1 MAEGGVGGDR
11 TAVAAVARAPWW
23 HSEHGWQRP
32 PEIPVTSAQKV
43 GPTLVLSGSFGCAA
57 AGLHSACAVQLGKV
71 AGSPASL
78 LSWGGASPRSAPR
91 QVVTSRPIRRHR
103 ASILLQLENATGNRG
118 DLTVSRSRL
127 TDSHL
132 TAHRLK
138 LRQAAILVSLIFS
151 HHSCTMDLR
160 PVSTAASR

>member
-103 ASILLQLENATGNRG
+103 ASILLQLENATGNRVISLSL
-118 DLTVSRSRL
+118 DPDSQTHTSQL
-127 TDSHL
+127 TDSNSDKPRFLYH
-132 TAHRLK
+132 
-138 LRQAAILVSLIFS
+138 
-151 HHSCTMDLR
+151 
-160 PVSTAASR
+160 